1 MTWSKQRTDH
11 TFIPVLQRKLKSI
24 SEEMALTL
32 LRTTRSPIL
41 NEAQDFVTGMYDH
54 EGRMLEQCEYAPI
67 LSFSLQPVCKYILQ
81 YFEDDI
87 YPGDVIIHNDVFSE
101 GNQLPDVAVFKPIF
115 LNERIIAWSACKGHQ
130 ADIGGNVAGSYN
142 AAATEVWQE
151 GLRIPPLKLYERG
164 SLRKDVWDLIFANVR
179 YKVVEEDIRA
189 QIGGCAVGERR
200 FLELVRSYGYDFM
213 YHHLEALLDSTER
226 MMRKE
231 LSEIPDGTYS
241 AESYVF
247 YDGHNKGSR
256 FKLKVTIEVKGGELF
271 FDYTGTDPQTVGF
284 VNAPANTSASAVI
297 VGVLNLVTPSIPH
310 NEGMLR
316 PIHMYFPEGTFV
328 NPRFPAATTFGNHLA
343 DQHVE
348 VLFKALAPV
357 LPKKVTVGWNRI
369 LNCIVTGFDPLKHKP
384 YVDILFLALKGG
396 GGAKYG
402 VDGYDH
408 IGLTGRG
415 GKLLAQD
422 PEIFELSDPHFLLKY
437 ELATDSAGAG
447 QWRGG
452 FGVETVFR
460 FDGENTRGVVFG
472 DGDEEGGRAFG
483 LFGGKD
489 GALNNVY
496 IEKPDGST
504 YKPHSKEVIQEIPTG
519 SIYHQISGGG
529 GGYGDPRLRPVEL
542 VVADVRNGMV
552 SLESAERDYGVVFI
566 PGTFQVDQEKT
577 GMLRREGGSL

>member
-1 MTWSKQRTDH
+1 MVKKKQRKRQRTDY
-11 TFIPVLQRKLKSI
+11 TFIPVLQRKLRSI
-24 SEEMALTL
+24 CEEMALTL

-41 NEAQDFVTGMYDH
+41 NEAQDFVTGIYDN

-67 LSFSLQPVCKYILQ
+67 LSFSLQPVCKYILR
-81 YFEDDI
+81 YFKGKI

-115 LNERIIAWSACKGHQ
+115 VNGEMVAWSACKGHQ
-130 ADIGGNVAGSYN
+130 ADIGGNVAGGYN

-151 GLRIPPLKLYERG
+151 GLRIPPLKIYEKG
-164 SLRKDVWDLIFANVR
+164 TLREDVWNLIFANVR
-179 YKVVEEDIRA
+179 YKVVEEDISA

-200 FLELVRSYGYDFM
+200 FLELVGAYGYDFIR
-213 YHHLEALLDSTER
+213 HHLYALLDSTEK

-231 LSEIPDGTYS
+231 LSQIPNGTYP
-241 AESYVF
+241 AETYVF
-247 YDGHNKGSR
+247 YDGFNKGSR
-256 FKLKVTIEVKGGELF
+256 FKLKVTIEVKDGELF

-284 VNAPANTSASAVI
+284 VNAVANTSASAVI
-297 VGVLNLVTPSIPH
+297 VGVLNLVNPYIPH

-316 PIHMYFPEGTFV
+316 PLHMHFPEGTFV
-328 NPRFPAATTFGNHLA
+328 NARFPAATTFSNHLA
-343 DQHVE
+343 DEHVE
-348 VLFKALAPV
+348 AIFKALSDV
-357 LPKKVTVGWNRI
+357 LPRKVTAAWNRI
-369 LNCIVTGFDPLKHKP
+369 YNCIVTGFDPRKNKP

-422 PEIFELSDPHFLLKY
+422 PEIFEMSDPHFLMKY
-437 ELATDSAGAG
+437 ELATDTAGAG

-460 FDGENTRGVVFG
+460 FYGTSTRGVIFG
-472 DGDEEGGRAFG
+472 DGDEEGAFG
-483 LFGGKD
+483 LFGGKA
-489 GALNNVY
+489 GALNQVY
-496 IEKPDGST
+496 IEKPDGT
-504 YKPHSKEVIQEIPTG
+504 IYRPLSKEVIRDIPTG

-529 GGYGDPRLRPVEL
+529 GGYGDPRLRPLEW
-542 VVADVRNGMV
+542 VVVDVRNGFV
-552 SLESAERDYGVVFI
+552 SLESAEKDYGVVFI
-566 PGTFQVDQEKT
+566 AGTFQVDHERTRQ
-577 GMLRREGGSL
+577 LRGSG